1 MDARLCIFLPDKY
14 HRIHKVASTT
24 SSQCSQWVSLKAD
37 QRIVLRCV
45 PMGNNRLRQRET
57 VKKQNENLREVGSF
71 SRVSVDAQATSPS
84 VMAPNWFVRFARQ
97 S

>member
-1 MDARLCIFLPDKY
+1 
-14 HRIHKVASTT
+14 
-24 SSQCSQWVSLKAD
+24 
-37 QRIVLRCV
+37 
-45 PMGNNRLRQRET
+45 MGNNRLRQRET